1 MTLSDSWVMPVLA
14 VDDLDRASDFY
25 RDTLGFSIQRLDDD
39 PSVAIVEVGHGYLLL
54 YESSFRRGETTV
66 ASFVVQDV
74 ESTVRELRER
84 GVTFEDYDLP
94 GLKTEDGIATVGEM
108 KTAWFKDSEG
118 NVIAINNELTQHL
131 RKAA

>member
-14 VDDLDRASDFY
+14 VDDLDRASGFY

-94 GLKTEDGIATVGEM
+94 GLKTENGIATMGEM
-108 KTAWFKDSEG
+108 RTAWFKDSEG
-118 NVIAINNELTQHL
+118 NVIAINNELTQYL